1 MSTQQYLVTP
11 PTTHRKV
18 RDGER
23 ITTAIK
29 YGSRTKYRVA
39 VVKRRRTVNGERT
52 YTHQI
57 FIDPRANG
65 ESGRFTS
72 PEAYE
77 VNVNKF
83 TELKS
88 LKNAAFDKV
97 IFKFM
102 TRDGIR
108 DIRRRYT
115 KILTK

>member
-1 MSTQQYLVTP
+1 MQDYLVAVP
-11 PTTHRKV
+11 QTHRKV

-23 ITTAIK
+23 TETANK

-39 VVKRRRTVNGERT
+39 VVRRRRTVNGKKT
-52 YTHQI
+52 TTHQI
-57 FIDPRANG
+57 FIDPRTNG
-65 ESGRFTS
+65 ESFRFTS

-88 LKNAAFDKV
+88 LKDAPIDKV
-97 IFKFM
+97 NFKFI
-102 TRDGIR
+102 TREGIR

-115 KILTK
+115 RILQK